1 MVKPWLEN
9 LNDQQRQAVVH
20 GDGPL
25 LVIAGAGT
33 GKTMTLACRVA
44 ELIGKGV
51 PPERILLLTF
61 TRRAAAEMIRRASN
75 MSGSSS
81 AGKVWGG
88 TFHAMA
94 NRLLR
99 IYGEAMGLSPE
110 FTIMDQSDAG
120 DLMNLIR
127 SELGVAK
134 GKRRFPRKETLV
146 SIYSRTVAAQEQL
159 GKVLNERFPWCE
171 GEFEGIR
178 EIFQHYTTRKRAQ
191 NVLDYDDLLLYWHA
205 LATTDGVGQ
214 AMAERFEHILVDE
227 YQDTNAMQSEVLR
240 ALRVRN
246 SNITV
251 VGDDAQSI
259 YSFRAATIRN
269 ILDFPKQY
277 PDTTVVKLEQNY
289 RSTQPILSA
298 SNEVMKQA
306 RERFTKDLWSKR
318 ESDQKPVLIHCWE
331 ESDQCTSVCER
342 ILGHLEQGIPL
353 MKQAVLFRAG
363 HHSDQLEVEL
373 ARRNIPFHKYGGIEV
388 CRVGA
393 YQGHAGVFACIGKP
407 NGRDKLVQDSVD
419 AGGGRSEECSADNG
433 RTAGWWRWRAGFP
446 ATEAGGMSAEGASGG

>member
-1 MVKPWLEN
+1 
-9 LNDQQRQAVVH
+9 
-20 GDGPL
+20 
-25 LVIAGAGT
+25 
-33 GKTMTLACRVA
+33 
-44 ELIGKGV
+44 
-51 PPERILLLTF
+51 
-61 TRRAAAEMIRRASN
+61 
-75 MSGSSS
+75 MSWGWPRGS
-81 AGKVWGG
+81 G
-88 TFHAMA
+88 
-94 NRLLR
+94 
-99 IYGEAMGLSPE
+99 
-110 FTIMDQSDAG
+110 
-120 DLMNLIR
+120 
-127 SELGVAK
+127 
-134 GKRRFPRKETLV
+134 RFPRKETLV

-171 GEFEGIR
+171 GEFDGIR

-191 NVLDYDDLLLYWHA
+191 NVLDYDDLLLYWHS

-214 AMAERFEHILVDE
+214 AMADRFEHILVDE

-373 ARRNIPFHKYGGIEV
+373 ARRNIPFHKYGGLKFVESAHV
-388 CRVGA
+388 KDMLAFLRVLENPTDEISWFRILLMLEGIGPKSA
-393 YQGHAGVFACIGKP
+393 RRIMDDLLAAGDGERVSPLRKLAECPPKVPPAAKKDFAAFL
-407 NGRDKLVQDSVD
+407 RDGQPVHRP
-419 AGGGRSEECSADNG
+419 GGGRQFATGGWSGRSHSEIL
-433 RTAGWWRWRAGFP
+433 RACF
-446 ATEAGGMSAEGASGG
+446 